1 MRANDSVETQRILDI
16 YDGKKYPKEPIK
28 KRISPR
34 YQKRVDRI
42 IRNDRIGQFYQWLY
56 LKSVIIF

>member
-42 IRNDRIGQFYQWLY
+42 IRNDRIGQFYQ
-56 LKSVIIF
+56 